1 LGNDDVAVTCCA
13 YNHNGQLLYAGCAD
27 GSVRTVDL
35 RHSEIVDRWTPHTD
49 RLMCLQL
56 SPDHNDCYTLGA
68 DNKVIYICHQYP
80 FHFYKAIVFYL
91 LDLSH

>member
-1 LGNDDVAVTCCA
+1 MGNDDVAVTCCA

-68 DNKVIYICHQYP
+68 DNKVTCINLRSILFHYYDLY
-80 FHFYKAIVFYL
+80 FHF
-91 LDLSH
+91 

>member
-49 RLMCLQL
+49 RLMRLQL

-68 DNKVIYICHQYP
+68 DNKVVYIYNMDIISFLQC
-80 FHFYKAIVFYL
+80 IVFCF

>member
-1 LGNDDVAVTCCA
+1 MGNDDVAVTCCA

-49 RLMCLQL
+49 SLMCLQL

-68 DNKVIYICHQYP
+68 DNKVIYICHKY
-80 FHFYKAIVFYL
+80 ILVLFYL
-91 LDLSH
+91 YGINCVLFL

>member
-1 LGNDDVAVTCCA
+1 M
-13 YNHNGQLLYAGCAD
+13 LYAGCAD

-49 RLMCLQL
+49 RLMRLQL

-68 DNKVIYICHQYP
+68 DNKVIYI
-80 FHFYKAIVFYL
+80 YKLYVINYNM
-91 LDLSH
+91 DII